1 MRRTEIMPIYQR
13 IAIDIARSISIG
25 NIEEGS
31 VIYGRSS
38 LAGKYN
44 VSPETIRRALK
55 ILEDVEIVKSV
66 KGSGCRVLSKN
77 KAIVFVNKYSYV
89 GNLSKYK
96 NNIMDIMRKMKELEE
111 EAMDNMTKIIDYSS
125 RLQGSALIN
134 PLEFVIPENSHLI
147 DKTISELMFWQ
158 NTGATI
164 IGVKRKEEVLI
175 SPGPYFK
182 FEKDD
187 IVIVIADSN
196 QYTTIEEF
204 IYKH

>member
-1 MRRTEIMPIYQR
+1 MRRNEVMPIYQR
-13 IAIDIARSISIG
+13 IAIDIAKTISIG

-55 ILEDVEIVKSV
+55 ILEYVEIVKSV

-77 KAIVFVNKYSYV
+77 KAIGFVNKYSYV

-96 NNIMDIMRKMKELEE
+96 NNIIDIMEKMKSLEE
-111 EAMDNMTKIIDYSS
+111 EAMDNITKIIDYSS
-125 RLQGSALIN
+125 RLQGSAIIN
-134 PLEFVIPENSHLI
+134 PIEFVIPENSHLI
-147 DKTISELMFWQ
+147 DKTISEVMFWQ
-158 NTGATI
+158 NTGATV
-164 IGVKRKEEVLI
+164 IGVKRNQQVFI

-182 FEKDD
+182 FEKNDM
-187 IVIVIADSN
+187 VIVIADPN
-196 QYTTIEEF
+196 QHPTIEEF
-204 IYKH
+204 VYKV

>member
-134 PLEFVIPENSHLI
+134 PLEFVIPESSHLI

-158 NTGATI
+158 NTGGTI

-187 IVIVIADSN
+187 TVIVIADSN

-204 IYKH
+204 IHKH